1 MSVTAVR
8 SGAADERP
16 AHRDPNVLRWVGAY
30 TSSAVGDNVYYIAL
44 SWAAVQAGTPAQAGL
59 VSAAGAVPR
68 ALLMLGGEWSPT
80 GSGRVVW
87 WSAAARCAVPSS

>member
-30 TSSAVGDNVYYIAL
+30 TSLVIGDKARHRPVL
-44 SWAAVQAGTPAQAGL
+44 GRRPGRTPAQAGL

-80 GSGRVVW
+80 GSGRVAW
-87 WSAAARCAVPSS
+87 SSAAARCAVLSS